1 MISREEIKILVLEV
15 DGFRGGR
22 FSERTFVLECNL
34 IAKREIM
41 TLDSS
46 KFLLRILVLYIWSL

>member
-1 MISREEIKILVLEV
+1 V

-34 IAKREIM
+34 IAKREIV
-41 TLDSS
+41 TLILP
-46 KFLLRILVLYIWSL
+46 KFY